1 MCEPITI
8 STGAAWALGISAA
21 VAAAGAAVAY
31 NAQKE
36 QGKASAKIAENNARM
51 AEDQKRDALAIGDV
65 EGQKA
70 AWRSRQVI
78 GAQRAAIAANNLD
91 PGIGTP
97 NELVGEAAMFG
108 EVDQQTIRLNAARNA
123 WGFNARAID
132 ARNQGKLSKWSS
144 NQQANA
150 TLLSGL
156 ANTASAVGGFY
167 G

>member
-8 STGAAWALGISAA
+8 STGAAWALGASAA
-21 VAAAGAAVAY
+21 VAAAGTAVAY
-31 NAQKE
+31 NAQRE

-65 EGQKA
+65 ESQKA
-70 AWRSRQVI
+70 TWRSRQVI
-78 GAQRAAIAANNLD
+78 GAQRAAIAANGLD

-97 NELVGEAAMFG
+97 LELVGEAALFG
-108 EVDQQTIRLNAARNA
+108 EVDQQTIRLNAGRNA

-132 ARNQGKLSKWSS
+132 SRNQGKLSKWSS